1 MRFVIFR
8 YVSSCSGFHYSTNSI
23 SAGVSWPLKRPSKP
37 PLELDGRIEGSAI
50 SLAAAVVLLLRLGGE
65 RSAFPKPVVVTI
77 ASRLKFGSSVLWLLM
92 ANVGKDG
99 NEF

>member
-37 PLELDGRIEGSAI
+37 PLELDGTGAAEGSAI
-50 SLAAAVVLLLRLGGE
+50 SLAAVVLLLRLEGE
-65 RSAFPKPVVVTI
+65 HSAYPKPVVVTI
-77 ASRLKFGSSVLWLLM
+77 ASRLKFVSVLWLLM
-92 ANVGKDG
+92 ANARKDG
-99 NEF
+99 KEF